1 MILYLYALADALA
14 ASDVSGLTGVLG
26 EAVVLVDAGGM
37 TVVGGWLAQ
46 APDLTRDT
54 LIAQD
59 RLVRELHARAAA
71 LLPMRFGS
79 TLAQDQ
85 MARDFVERR
94 RIVLQEQL
102 DLVRGRDQMTLRIFD
117 AAGLSR
123 RSSAED
129 PGRAE
134 ADLSRRSSPD
144 VLARAKADAATAA
157 TPGTSYLTR
166 RASERVPPSLRPL
179 VDRLQPFQ
187 RAMRVESHQHP
198 QLVAT
203 IYHLVDRGASDAYR
217 RASDDAKLLEGLH
230 VRVSG
235 PSPAYAFAGAP

>member
-1 MILYLYALADALA
+1 VILYLYALADALA

-37 TVVGGWLAQ
+37 TVAGGWLAQ

-59 RLVRELHARAAA
+59 RLVRELHARAPA

-79 TLAQDQ
+79 TLAEEH

-102 DLVRGRDQMTLRIFD
+102 DLVRGREQMTLRVLGETRLPE
-117 AAGLSR
+117 AA
-123 RSSAED
+123 
-129 PGRAE
+129 RAE
-134 ADLSRRSSPD
+134 NAEQVDAGGVGRRY
-144 VLARAKADAATAA
+144 LARRAA
-157 TPGTSYLTR
+157 
-166 RASERVPPSLRPL
+166 ERVPPLLRPL

-203 IYHLVDRGASDAYR
+203 IYHLVDRGAADAYR
-217 RASDDAKLLEGLH
+217 RAIDDAKLPEGLR

-235 PSPAYAFAGAP
+235 PSPAYAFASAP